1 MRLTL
6 GTIGLS
12 LALFACG
19 DDGGS
24 AETDTDTAGES
35 ASSSGASQG
44 SSDSDSNDSASQTSG
59 SDDDSNASDSM
70 PGSGSDGETGEDD
83 STTTDPTGGDEP
95 TPALPTADGACP
107 EFTTGDL
114 DFQPGETGARRARVY
129 FDPAAGGG
137 GPLVFWFHGTG
148 GNAADSEDA
157 LDDLEAIV
165 AMGGMLVMPYS
176 DPAAG
181 QFPWHLVLSQNEA
194 DLHLMDEIVGCAA
207 AGPGIDARHIHAA
220 GFSAGGLHASQ
231 AGIRRASYI
240 ASTVP
245 ISGGIYDINTPSDA
259 PGQVISS
266 MIFHGGATDN
276 AGGLAFSESSEVFRA
291 AVEARGGYTLMCN
304 HNDGHHYTSD
314 RHVAFDFMMAHPF
327 GTDPSPFEG
336 EGVPSWVPDYCE

>member
-1 MRLTL
+1 MRLSL
-6 GTIGLS
+6 ATIGLS

-19 DDGGS
+19 DDGGG
-24 AETDTDTAGES
+24 ADTDTDTAGES
-35 ASSSGASQG
+35 ASSTGGSSQSSSNSNSGPGTSSNGGTSNASA
-44 SSDSDSNDSASQTSG
+44 SMSDSDSDA
-59 SDDDSNASDSM
+59 
-70 PGSGSDGETGEDD
+70 ETGADE
-83 STTTDPTGGDEP
+83 SSTTDPTGGGDA
-95 TPALPTADGACP
+95 TPVLPTADGACP

-114 DFQPGETGARRARVY
+114 DFQPGETGPRRARVY

-148 GNAADSEDA
+148 GSAADSEDA

-165 AMGGMLVMPYS
+165 AMGGMLVMPYA

-259 PGQVISS
+259 HDQVISS
-266 MIFHGGATDN
+266 MIFHGGAGDN

-291 AVEARGGYTLMCN
+291 AVEARGGYALMCN
-304 HNDGHHYTSD
+304 HNNGHHYTSD
-314 RHVAFDFMMAHPF
+314 RHIAFDFMMAHPF
-327 GTDPSPFEG
+327 GTDPSPFEN